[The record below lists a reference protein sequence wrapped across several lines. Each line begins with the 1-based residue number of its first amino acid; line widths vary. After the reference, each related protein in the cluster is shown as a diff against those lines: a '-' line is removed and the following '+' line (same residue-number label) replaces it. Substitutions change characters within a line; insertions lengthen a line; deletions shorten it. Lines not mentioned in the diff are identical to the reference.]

1 MKRKYYLILL
11 SILSISWAQIGN
23 VNGTVL
29 DETTQQPLPG
39 VNVII
44 EGTEIGA
51 ASDLN
56 GYFDVND
63 IPAGIY
69 NVRFSAIGYKP
80 LVKLN
85 IRISSNRPA
94 IIKAELV
101 QQAVELEGITVTREY
116 FEKEKDAIVSSRT
129 VDLNE
134 IRRDPAGV
142 YDIQRMMQALPA
154 VVSGSDQM
162 NEIVVR
168 GGAPGENLFI
178 MDNIEIANPN
188 HFGELGS
195 GGGPINM
202 INTLFIDR
210 VDFMAGAFPAK
221 YGDKAS
227 SVMDISLRE
236 GSRIMHSQDLDMSM
250 AGIGLNI
257 EGPIGKGSGSYM
269 ASFKKSY
276 LDLIIANTGLTAVP
290 RYWSVQSK
298 LVYDLTPRDKLMF
311 NIVYGNDA
319 INLEGE
325 DSAWSRGAEN
335 VDVKGNQY
343 AYGLTYKKLL
353 GKNSLMN
360 LTVGGTR
367 AFFDYDVYKLDDNS
381 DKQFYANQT
390 IIEEDFQA
398 KGDFL
403 WKLNNKIEISGG
415 IDWKQLGSDVDSD
428 VAPDTVWTYAYSYP
442 GTQDAFVMVDKNT
455 WENEIYPIIQHAH
468 EDSIYIDNNDI
479 WTYVRQKDD
488 GSWEKIRFKESGIR
502 SIYDKSESF
511 TNISTP
517 RIGGFFQLKY
527 TVTDRFKLNLG
538 LRAGYL
544 EYTNFSWLSPRL
556 GLTYLLSPATNF
568 NLAYGRH
575 FQSPNM
581 SLIAMANENNN
592 IRSKY
597 NDQYVAGIEHF
608 FSNDTRGTIE
618 AYWKEYKDVPVYL
631 WKTTADPTD
640 RGYELVNKGTA
651 KSYGV
656 ELFLQKKMAKDF
668 FGTFS
673 YSWYRA
679 FKQDV
684 RVADKIEF
692 YPQTFDFQHVGSVVG
707 GYRIPLKG
715 TNITPLSERNGFV
728 RFIGKV
734 LGLGSDELELS
745 TRYRYVGGKPYTP
758 LVYDHNVQRWYEDPT
773 ANYNTERFIAYHRL
787 DIMILW
793 HKNFKK
799 FNLVSYFDLQNVF
812 NRDNIWDKQWN
823 ADGTVENIYQFKVFP
838 VGGFTIE
845 F

>member
-1 MKRKYYLILL
+1 MKIKYFLILL
-11 SILSISWAQIGN
+11 SFLSISWAQTCN

-44 EGTEIGA
+44 EGTSLGA
-51 ASDLN
+51 ASDLD
-56 GYFDVND
+56 GYFTVTD

-80 LVKLN
+80 LIKLN

-101 QQAVELEGITVTREY
+101 QQVVELKGITVTREY

-134 IRRDPAGV
+134 IRRDPVGV
-142 YDIQRMMQALPA
+142 IDIQRMMQALPA
-154 VVSGSDQM
+154 VVSGSDQQ

-236 GSRIMHSQDLDMSM
+236 GNRLMHSQDLDMSM

-276 LDLIIANTGLTAVP
+276 LDLIIGNTGLAAVP

-325 DSAWSRGAEN
+325 NSAWSRGAEN

-381 DKQFYANQT
+381 NKQFYADQT
-390 IIEEDFQA
+390 FVEKDFQA

-403 WKLNNKIEISGG
+403 WKLNKKMEISGG
-415 IDWKQLGSDVDSD
+415 IDWKQLGSDVDSY
-428 VAPDTVWTYAYSYP
+428 VTPDTVWTYLYSYP
-442 GTQDAFVMVDKNT
+442 GVQDIFVIVDENT
-455 WENEIYPIIQHAH
+455 WEKEIFPIIQNAN
-468 EDSIYIDNNDI
+468 EDSIYIDDNNI
-479 WTYVRQKDD
+479 WNYASQKDD

-502 SIYDKSESF
+502 SIYDKSEKN
-511 TNISTP
+511 TTISTP
-517 RIGGFFQLKY
+517 RLGGFFQLKY
-527 TVTDRFKLNLG
+527 SVTDRFKLNLG
-538 LRAGYL
+538 LRVGYL
-544 EYTNFSWLSPRL
+544 EYTDFSWLSPRL
-556 GLTYLLSPATNF
+556 GMTYSLSPATNF

-581 SLIAMANENNN
+581 SFLAMADENKNLKN
-592 IRSKY
+592 KY
-597 NDQYVAGIEHF
+597 NDQYVVGIEHF
-608 FSNDTRGTIE
+608 FSNDTR
-618 AYWKEYKDVPVYL
+618 V
-631 WKTTADPTD
+631 TD
-640 RGYELVNKGTA
+640 KV
-651 KSYGV
+651 
-656 ELFLQKKMAKDF
+656 
-668 FGTFS
+668 
-673 YSWYRA
+673 
-679 FKQDV
+679 
-684 RVADKIEF
+684 EF

-745 TRYRYVGGKPYTP
+745 TRYRFVGGKPYTP
-758 LVYDHNVQRWYEDPT
+758 LVYDHNVQRWYDNPT
-773 ANYNTERFIAYHRL
+773 ADYNTERFIAYHRL